1 MDRRLVR
8 RVATVTGAAFG
19 AVLLLIGTVVLHQRL
34 TGNFHKVIAGQLYR
48 SGQPSASQL
57 ESWVRTYG
65 IRTVIN
71 LRGAN
76 PGKGWYDREVATAA
90 ALGLHHI
97 DIKVKSSIPASRELT
112 DRIVEAMR
120 TAPKPILVHCEAGA
134 DRTGLAAALYLAAVV
149 DIGEVAAD
157 RQLSFIYGHISV
169 WPSAGRRMTQSFEA
183 VKPSLMRAAF

>member
-1 MDRRLVR
+1 MDRKRVWRLAR
-8 RVATVTGAAFG
+8 AAGAAVG
-19 AVLLLIGTVVLHQRL
+19 AVVLLIGVVVLHQRI
-34 TGNFHKVIAGQLYR
+34 TGNFHTVIAGELYR
-48 SGQPSASQL
+48 SGQPSATQL
-57 ESWVRTYG
+57 ETWVRTHG

-90 ALGLHHI
+90 ALGVEHI
-97 DIKVKSSIPASRELT
+97 DIKVKSSILVTPEQT
-112 DRIVEAMR
+112 ERIVQALR

-134 DRTGLAAALYLAAVV
+134 DRTGLAAALYLAVV
-149 DIGEVAAD
+149 ARAGEVAAD

-183 VKPSLMRAAF
+183 VKPSLVRAAF